1 MREQK
6 STRCPHCRAK
16 AVRGRPGA
24 GRTTVYKTL
33 PCLPLPSELLIP
45 TCSRC
50 RTLFLPTNQK
60 TGALLHLLYVAEL
73 RQRTQLA
80 ISTLRDVRSLRK
92 LERLLGV
99 SQGYLSKLRAGTS
112 TPSPELTLLLGLLA
126 SNPKPLLRRADAFWA
141 LPADGCL
148 NLAMRSAL

>member
-24 GRTTVYKTL
+24 ARKTAYKTL

-50 RTLFLPTNQK
+50 RALFLPTNQK
-60 TGALLHLLYVAEL
+60 TGALLQLLYVAEL
-73 RQRTQLA
+73 RQRAQVA
-80 ISTLRDVRSLRK
+80 IST
-92 LERLLGV
+92 
-99 SQGYLSKLRAGTS
+99 QGQVLAPGTRVYQAYFRNS
-112 TPSPELTLLLGLLA
+112 AAYCTPATFNLTNGTRIYWC
-126 SNPKPLLRRADAFWA
+126 P
-141 LPADGCL
+141 
-148 NLAMRSAL
+148 

>member
-6 STRCPHCRAK
+6 STRGPHCRAR

-33 PCLPLPSELLIP
+33 PCLPLQSELLIP

-50 RTLFLPTNQK
+50 RALFLPTNQK

-73 RQRTQLA
+73 RQRAQLA

-99 SQGYLSKLRAGTS
+99 SQGYLSKLRAETS
-112 TPSPELTLLLGLLA
+112 NPSPELTLLLGLLA
-126 SNPKPLLRRADAFWA
+126 SSPTPMLRRADAFWA

-148 NLAMRSAL
+148 NPATRSAP

>member
-6 STRCPHCRAK
+6 STRCPHFRAK

-33 PCLPLPSELLIP
+33 PCLPLPSERLIP

-99 SQGYLSKLRAGTS
+99 SQGYLSKLRVGTS
-112 TPSPELTLLLGLLA
+112 NPSPELTLLLGLLA
-126 SNPKPLLRRADAFWA
+126 SSPKPMLRRADTFWA

-148 NLAMRSAL
+148 NLAMRNAL

>member
-1 MREQK
+1 MRESK

-33 PCLPLPSELLIP
+33 TCLPLPSELLIP

-50 RTLFLPTNQK
+50 RALFLPTQPEDQ
-60 TGALLHLLYVAEL
+60 GAASTSYMAEL
-73 RQRTQLA
+73 RRSERSWRS
-80 ISTLRDVRSLRK
+80 STLRDVRSLRK

-99 SQGYLSKLRAGTS
+99 SGLSVEAAPGPAIRV
-112 TPSPELTLLLGLLA
+112 PELTLLT
-126 SNPKPLLRRADAFWA
+126 
-141 LPADGCL
+141 
-148 NLAMRSAL
+148 

>member
-33 PCLPLPSELLIP
+33 PCLTLPSELLLP

-50 RTLFLPTNQK
+50 RALFLPTNQK
-60 TGALLHLLYVAEL
+60 TGVLLHLLYVAEL

-112 TPSPELTLLLGLLA
+112 NPSPELTLLLGLLA
-126 SNPKPLLRRADAFWA
+126 SSPTRMLRQADAFWA
-141 LPADGCL
+141 LPADSCL
-148 NLAMRSAL
+148 NLGTRSAP

>member
-50 RTLFLPTNQK
+50 RALFLPTNQK
-60 TGALLHLLYVAEL
+60 TGVLLHLLYVAEL
-73 RQRTQLA
+73 RQRAQLA

-112 TPSPELTLLLGLLA
+112 NPSPELTLLLGLLA
-126 SNPKPLLRRADAFWA
+126 SSPKPMLRRADAFWA
-141 LPADGCL
+141 LPSDGYL
-148 NLAMRSAL
+148 YLARRREP